1 MVKRKSS
8 TNKKSVQC
16 NCYPGMRVFV
26 LGVLILFNSWWGLL
40 TWPVFIG
47 LLLALGGL
55 YKYVKHG

>member
-1 MVKRKSS
+1 MAKRKSS
-8 TNKKSVQC
+8 SNKKLVQC
-16 NCYPGMRVFV
+16 NPHSGMHMFA